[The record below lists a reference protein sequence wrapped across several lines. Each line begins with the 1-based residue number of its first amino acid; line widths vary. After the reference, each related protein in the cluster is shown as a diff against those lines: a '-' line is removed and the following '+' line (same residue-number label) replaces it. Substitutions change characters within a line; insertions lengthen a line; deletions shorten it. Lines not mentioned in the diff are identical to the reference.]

1 MSARNGV
8 RARKNKER
16 SKNFTELEKKTVL
29 ELISQHREVLRQGRS
44 NNAANKSKQV
54 IILIYIFNDI
64 YLCVLNIKNEIAC
77 IFCKRF
83 CITCTI

>member
-16 SKNFTELEKKTVL
+16 SKNFSELEKRTVL
-29 ELISQHREVLRQGRS
+29 ELISKHREVLRQGRS

-54 IILIYIFNDI
+54 IKHIYILFIN
-64 YLCVLNIKNEIAC
+64 K
-77 IFCKRF
+77 
-83 CITCTI
+83 T